1 MSEQESIDDSMEA
14 TLKEIQDNTE
24 EVEEEVEQ
32 EVEEVVEA
40 ELEDITAVEYE
51 DDHPEGETPEPE
63 PEPELHTEPG
73 HINPPSTWRAEAK
86 SKWANIDP
94 AIKAEI
100 HKREGDAMRGA
111 EMLKEDAQYGKQIT
125 SVVAP
130 YMPTIRS
137 KGATAEE
144 AIGTM
149 LNAYHVLET
158 AAPHD
163 KARQILDTARQ
174 YGVLN
179 EIGALLNNQAPVQPQ
194 GITPEQMNQRLAEER
209 QSWEQQ
215 QTTQTIQSEVEQ
227 FATAANEDG
236 SLKHPYFDNV
246 RGTMGALVQSDP
258 NMTIDQAYESATWA
272 NPEIKNLLLSQQA
285 GNGGKHQDEA
295 RTHAEKAKKASQNN
309 LRKKPSHA
317 VKQPVPT
324 GSVDDTM
331 QEALDNLKAQ
341 A

>member
-1 MSEQESIDDSMEA
+1 MSEQEETLDESMEE
-14 TLKEIQDNTE
+14 TLNQIRDKEFE
-24 EVEEEVEQ
+24 
-32 EVEEVVEA
+32 
-40 ELEDITAVEYE
+40 ELEDEPEQETKAEVENE
-51 DDHPEGETPEPE
+51 SETPVETTETAETENAEPE
-63 PEPELHTEPG
+63 VQEDRSHV
-73 HINPPSTWRAEAK
+73 NPPSTWRAEAK
-86 SKWANIDP
+86 SKWATIDP

-158 AAPHD
+158 ASPND
-163 KARQILDTARQ
+163 KAQQILATAQQ

-179 EIGALLNNQAPVQPQ
+179 EIGALLNNRQPVQPQ
-194 GITPEQMNQRLAEER
+194 GITQEQFSQRLAEER

-227 FATAANEDG
+227 FASAANEDG

-258 NMTIDQAYESATWA
+258 NMTIDQAYESAIWA
-272 NPEIKNLLLSQQA
+272 HPDIRNLLPGQQASSEGKNLDA
-285 GNGGKHQDEA
+285 A
-295 RTHAEKAKKASQNN
+295 RTHAEKAKRARQNN
-309 LRKKPSHA
+309 LRTKPSHG
-317 VKQPVPT
+317 VRQPNPT

-331 QEALDNLKAQ
+331 QEALDNLKAR

>member
-14 TLKEIQDNTE
+14 TLREIQDNTE
-24 EVEEEVEQ
+24 ETEEEVI
-32 EVEEVVEA
+32 EEVKQVESEADA
-40 ELEDITAVEYE
+40 ESET
-51 DDHPEGETPEPE
+51 EGEATEEALSEVDEDTGETEEPE
-63 PEPELHTEPG
+63 EVTEPG

-86 SKWANIDP
+86 SKWAGIDP
-94 AIKAEI
+94 SIKAEI

-130 YMPTIRS
+130 YMPTIRARGS
-137 KGATAEE
+137 SPEE

-149 LNAYHVLET
+149 LNAYHILET
-158 AAPHD
+158 AAPQE
-163 KARQILDTARQ
+163 KARQLLITAQQ

-209 QSWEQQ
+209 QSWESQ
-215 QTTQTIQSEVEQ
+215 QTTQTIQGEVER
-227 FATAANEDG
+227 FATAVNEDG
-236 SLKHPYFDNV
+236 TLKNPYFDNV
-246 RGTMGALVQSDP
+246 RGTMGALVQSEP
-258 NMTIDQAYESATWA
+258 NLSIDEAYERAIWAT
-272 NPEIKNLLLSQQA
+272 PEIKNLLLSQQA
-285 GNGGKHQDEA
+285 GNQVEA
-295 RTHAEKAKKASQNN
+295 KTHVEKAKKASRNN
-309 LRKKPSHA
+309 LRNKPSHG

-331 QEALDNLKAQ
+331 QETLDNMKAQ